1 MNYRHTADMDRN
13 FGYKIPNLGTTLFD
27 TAAHTDSSAGLAT
40 ALKQSNK
47 GNYGGV
53 SNMYNL
59 FSQTKDLFSTLSED
73 TDMSDSISRAA
84 LNHDEG
90 SYNSLKK
97 RQAAA
102 RTSKAEKSIS
112 SAMSIIMSI
121 VMMAL

>member
-1 MNYRHTADMDRN
+1 MDRN

-27 TAAHTDSSAGLAT
+27 TVAHTDSSAGLAT

-90 SYNSLKK
+90 TYNSLQKK
-97 RQAAA
+97 QAAA
-102 RTSKAEKSIS
+102 RTAKAEKSIS